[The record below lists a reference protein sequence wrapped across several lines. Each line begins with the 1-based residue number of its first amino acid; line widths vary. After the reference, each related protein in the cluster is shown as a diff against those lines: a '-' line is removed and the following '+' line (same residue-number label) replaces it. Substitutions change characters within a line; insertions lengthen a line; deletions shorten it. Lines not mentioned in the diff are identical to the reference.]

1 MLQFIISGK
10 LFEDKNVEL
19 NDDQEKNVLI
29 CGWL

>member
-1 MLQFIISGK
+1 MLHLIISGK

-19 NDDQEKNVLI
+19 NDDQKTNILI